1 MCGGIII
8 QGEIIV
14 GVFKKSS
21 VGLEIDSKEIRAVHV
36 TGKPERPYLCTFAR
50 FPLNEGI
57 VKDGK
62 VLKENELG
70 VALSTM
76 WARENIKCRDVIL
89 GVNNQ
94 DIIVRFANFIKVP
107 KDKLDNLI
115 RFQAQEH
122 IPIPIE
128 EVELDYTV
136 IREESNDEGT
146 FLKILLVAGKKRMLF
161 DFIASFKAAKLNIVD
176 IGASM
181 LSVTRLV
188 PKGIY
193 DLPVAVVNLSND
205 FGNIIILN
213 NGEIGMARTINYNKD
228 IVSIVK
234 ELNENKFEFGYTIE
248 NSLLDSICA
257 TLADEIRSSVLYYQN
272 QNSNTIFR
280 DIILTG
286 NLARIKNLTER
297 LKQLINANV
306 MIVSQK
312 ESGIN
317 LTGLNLASYQ
327 EPDYAICTNLAIRGL
342 EV

>member
-1 MCGGIII
+1 M
-8 QGEIIV
+8 

-76 WARENIKCRDVIL
+76 WARENIKGRDVIL

-94 DIIVRFANFIKVP
+94 DIIVRFANFVKVP

-128 EVELDYTV
+128 EVELDYSV
-136 IREESNDEGT
+136 IGEESSDEGT
-146 FLKILLVAGKKRMLF
+146 FLKILLVAGKKKMLF
-161 DFIASFKAAKLNIVD
+161 DFIASLKAAKLNIVD

-181 LSVTRLV
+181 LSIS
-188 PKGIY
+188 GILPREIC
-193 DLPVAVVNLSND
+193 DLPIAVVNLSND

-213 NGEIGMARTINYNKD
+213 NGEPGMARTINYHKD
-228 IVSIVK
+228 IISVVK
-234 ELNENKFEFGYTIE
+234 ELNEKNPDIGYDIDDTRM
-248 NSLLDSICA
+248 DSICA
-257 TLADEIRSSVLYYQN
+257 ILASEIRSSVLYFHN
-272 QNSNTIFR
+272 QNSNAIFC

-286 NLARIKNLTER
+286 KLSKIKCLAER
-297 LKQLINANV
+297 LKQLTETNV
-306 MIVSQK
+306 RVVSYN
-312 ESGIN
+312 ESRIN
-317 LTGLNLASYQ
+317 LTGVDAFSGH
-327 EPDYAICTNLAIRGL
+327 EPDFAICTNLAIRGL